1 METLFASSN
10 HNMNKTLLRCIAVVV
25 SLSNSLHAQLYFP
38 PNGNGTWETIDPS
51 QLQWCDSTI
60 ANLYD
65 YLETNQSKA
74 FILLKDGKI
83 VLEQYF
89 NGHDAST
96 SWYWASAGKT
106 LTAMLVG
113 IAESEGLLE
122 LTDPTSNYL
131 GQGWTSCTP
140 EQESAITIWHQLTMT
155 SGLNDGVEDHYC
167 TLDTCLQYLAD
178 AGTRWAYHNGP
189 YTLLDSVM
197 EVASGQS
204 LNLFNATRLLQP
216 TGMSGLFVPIDYNN
230 VFFSNA
236 RTMARYGLLLNAEG
250 TWNGTP
256 ILNNPDYFYA
266 MTHSSQSINQG
277 YGYLTWL
284 NGTSN
289 FMLPESQFVF
299 PGMFAPDAPDDMYAA
314 IGRDG
319 QFICVVPSQNIVWI
333 RMGENPDQLDVPILM
348 ANDVFQLINALPCS
362 SNAVEALS
370 SSPIRFALQQGG
382 TALSWSASQPLQRLA
397 LYSITGELL
406 EDVYPSTP
414 SLSLDALSGGL
425 YVCRWTLA
433 DGQSGV
439 TRIIKP

>member
-1 METLFASSN
+1 MRFA
-10 HNMNKTLLRCIAVVV
+10 LLGAVV
-25 SLSNSLHAQLYFP
+25 SFACMAHTGHAQLYFP
-38 PNGNGTWETIDPS
+38 PNGSDTWETIDPAEF
-51 QLQWCDSTI
+51 QWCDSTI
-60 ANLYD
+60 AQLYD

-89 NGHDAST
+89 NGHNATT
-96 SWYWASAGKT
+96 SWYWASAAKT

-113 IAESEGLLE
+113 IAQSEGLLE
-122 LTDPTSNYL
+122 LTDPTSDYL
-131 GQGWTSCTP
+131 GEGWTACTP
-140 EQESAITIWHQLTMT
+140 QQEQAITIWHQLTMT
-155 SGLNDGVEDHYC
+155 SGLDDGVEDHYC

-189 YTLLDSVM
+189 YTLLDSVI
-197 EVASGQS
+197 EASSGQS

-230 VFFSNA
+230 VFFSTA
-236 RTMARYGLLLNAEG
+236 RSMARYGLLLNAQGE
-250 TWNGTP
+250 WNGTQ
-256 ILNNPDYFYA
+256 ILNNPDYFDA

-299 PGMFAPDAPDDMYAA
+299 PGMFAPNAPDDMYAA

-319 QFICVVPSQNIVWI
+319 QFICVVPSQNLVWI

-348 ANDVFQLINALPCS
+348 ANDVFELINALPCGS
-362 SNAVEALS
+362 TSVDALS
-370 SSPIRFALQQGG
+370 FSPIQFRMEQSGS
-382 TALSWSASQPLQRLA
+382 TLSWSSSQPLHHLTI
-397 LYSITGELL
+397 YSITGELIM
-406 EDVYPSTP
+406 DVYPTSP
-414 SLSLDALSGGL
+414 SLSLETLAGGM
-425 YVCRWTLA
+425 YVCHWSQA
-433 DGQSGV
+433 GGQSGV
-439 TRIIKP
+439 ARIIR

>member
-1 METLFASSN
+1 MRFALLFTLVSFACMA
-10 HNMNKTLLRCIAVVV
+10 HTGQ
-25 SLSNSLHAQLYFP
+25 AQLYFP
-38 PNGNGTWETIDPS
+38 PNGSDTWETIDPAE
-51 QLQWCDSTI
+51 LQWCDSTI
-60 ANLYD
+60 AQLYD

-89 NGHDAST
+89 NGHDATT
-96 SWYWASAGKT
+96 SWYWASAAKT

-122 LTDPTSNYL
+122 LTDPTSDYL
-131 GQGWTSCTP
+131 GEGWTACTP
-140 EQESAITIWHQLTMT
+140 EQEQAITIWHQLTMT
-155 SGLNDGVEDHYC
+155 SGLDDGVEDHYC

-189 YTLLDSVM
+189 YTLLDSVI
-197 EVASGQS
+197 ETSSGQS

-230 VFFSNA
+230 VFFSTA
-236 RTMARYGLLLNAEG
+236 RSMARYGLLLNAQGE
-250 TWNGTP
+250 WNGTQ
-256 ILNNPDYFYA
+256 ILNNPDYFDA

-299 PGMFAPDAPDDMYAA
+299 PGMFAPNAPDDMYAA

-319 QFICVVPSQNIVWI
+319 QFICVVPSQNLVWI

-348 ANDVFQLINALPCS
+348 ANDVFELINALPCS
-362 SNAVEALS
+362 STSVDALS
-370 SSPIRFALQQGG
+370 SSPIQFRMEQSGA
-382 TALSWSASQPLQRLA
+382 TLSWSSSQPLHHLTI
-397 LYSITGELL
+397 YSITGELIM
-406 EDVYPSTP
+406 DVYPTSP
-414 SLSLDALSGGL
+414 SLSLETLAGGM
-425 YVCRWTLA
+425 YVCQWSQA

-439 TRIIKP
+439 ARILR

>member
-1 METLFASSN
+1 MAHTG
-10 HNMNKTLLRCIAVVV
+10 
-25 SLSNSLHAQLYFP
+25 HAQLYFP
-38 PNGNGTWETIDPS
+38 PNGSDTWETIDPAE
-51 QLQWCDSTI
+51 LQWCDSTI
-60 ANLYD
+60 AHLYD
-65 YLETNQSKA
+65 YLETNESKA

-89 NGHDAST
+89 NGHDASM
-96 SWYWASAGKT
+96 SWYWASAAKT

-122 LTDPTSNYL
+122 LTHPTSDYL
-131 GQGWTSCTP
+131 GEGWTACTP
-140 EQESAITIWHQLTMT
+140 EQEQAITIWHQLTMT
-155 SGLNDGVEDHYC
+155 SGLDDGVEDHYC

-189 YTLLDSVM
+189 YTLLDSVI
-197 EVASGQS
+197 EASSGQS
-204 LNLFNATRLLQP
+204 LNLFNASRLLQP

-236 RTMARYGLLLNAEG
+236 RSMARYGLLLNAQGE
-250 TWNGTP
+250 WNGTQ
-256 ILNNPDYFYA
+256 ILNNPDYFDA

-299 PGMFAPDAPDDMYAA
+299 PGMFAPNAPDDMYAA

-319 QFICVVPSQNIVWI
+319 QFICVVPSQNLVWI

-348 ANDVFQLINALPCS
+348 ANDVFELINTLPCGS
-362 SNAVEALS
+362 TSVDALN
-370 SSPIRFALQQGG
+370 SSPIQFRIEQSGA
-382 TALSWSASQPLQRLA
+382 TLSWSSSQPLHHLTI
-397 LYSITGELL
+397 YSITGELIM
-406 EDVYPSTP
+406 DVYPTSP
-414 SLSLDALSGGL
+414 SLSLETLAGGM
-425 YVCRWTLA
+425 YVCQWSQA

-439 TRIIKP
+439 ARILR